1 LRPFRQRE
9 CGYVTISHLDPLR
22 ARGARVTAT
31 ADEPETVATSGDLER
46 IRRRLMRLAF
56 DVHDGP
62 LQSLAAAGFGLND
75 LQERLSALPLA
86 PEVHETVAGKLVA
99 IVSELAETERTLRR
113 MLTTLEDGHPE
124 IPLARE
130 IVDAEVDRFRRRSAA
145 EVAIEGDWVFHP
157 DSRSQA
163 LTLEAVIRESLTN
176 VAKHAGAGSVLIRLQ
191 RSDTHCLLEI
201 QDDGTGFD
209 LDSVAA
215 NTIGLTSVRERV
227 ALLGGHSEILSKQGG
242 PTLVTAILP
251 RWRRRRSAT
260 AYTGPALARASDD
273 SL

>member
-1 LRPFRQRE
+1 
-9 CGYVTISHLDPLR
+9 VTISHLDPLR
-22 ARGARVTAT
+22 ARGARAAAT
-31 ADEPETVATSGDLER
+31 AAEPETVASPGDLER

-75 LQERLSALPLA
+75 LQDRLSALPLSS
-86 PEVHETVAGKLVA
+86 EEHETVAGKLVA

-113 MLTTLEDGHPE
+113 MLTTLEDGRPE

-130 IVDAEVDRFRRRSAA
+130 IVDAEVERFRRRSAA
-145 EVAIEGDWVFHP
+145 EVAIEGDWEFHP

-201 QDDGTGFD
+201 QDDGRGFD
-209 LDSVAA
+209 LETVEE

-227 ALLGGHSEILSKQGG
+227 GLLGGHSEILSKEGG

-251 RWRRRRSAT
+251 RWRRRRSAA
-260 AYTGPALARASDD
+260 AYTGPASAPHPGDPL
-273 SL
+273 

>member
-1 LRPFRQRE
+1 M
-9 CGYVTISHLDPLR
+9 TISHLDPLR
-22 ARGARVTAT
+22 ARGARAATTA
-31 ADEPETVATSGDLER
+31 EPETVATPGDLER

-130 IVDAEVDRFRRRSAA
+130 IVDAEVERFRRRSAA
-145 EVAIEGDWVFHP
+145 EVSIEGDWVFHP

-176 VAKHAGAGSVLIRLQ
+176 VAKHADADSVLIRLQ
-191 RSDTHCLLEI
+191 RSDTHCLLEV
-201 QDDGTGFD
+201 QDDGHGFD
-209 LDSVAA
+209 LDSVAE

-260 AYTGPALARASDD
+260 AYTGPALARTSDD